1 MANRARS
8 VGMVPEDDMIDP
20 EPEGKRV
27 FLNGDAWL
35 DHCHEA
41 DVFLVNFLNLLRAEH
56 ALAGDADAVVA
67 GLERVRV
74 NVTKRPHETLI
85 KVTNVGHVAWAR
97 QCAEADA
104 AIESA
109 LDLVAAQP
117 PSWRDRPDT
126 LDACEGLHR
135 VRAVVTRVTPRT
147 RPRPTD
153 EPPPPPRPSRASAP
167 DPDAARP
174 VSDSGASAAASA
186 SPRLRLHYL
195 DMKGLAEPLR
205 LTLRLGHLPFE
216 ETVVTYDD
224 VSKMRNADGGAGAA
238 IPFGQVP
245 VLEIDGVAFA
255 QSAALLRWAGKRA
268 GLYPDGLRQLRC
280 DMAEEC
286 LNDLR
291 RAFVPLWYGNS
302 LPRNPEDGTLDPATA
317 LSDETRAAAL
327 ASVTRTHLP
336 ARLRQLE
343 HLLGSTA
350 GLESEAERD
359 AGPFL
364 CGANVTTAD
373 LSAYVLVEGLT
384 HPDIP
389 YCRGVDATEALRSCP
404 RLTALVEAVE
414 AHPEVAAW
422 NRERWGR

>member
-1 MANRARS
+1 
-8 VGMVPEDDMIDP
+8 MIDP
-20 EPEGKRV
+20 DPEGKRV

-41 DVFLVNFLNLLRAEH
+41 DVFLVNFLDLLRADD
-56 ALAGDADAVVA
+56 ALVGDANAVVA
-67 GLERVRV
+67 GLERVRA

-85 KVTNVGHVAWAR
+85 KVANVGHVAWAR
-97 QCAEADA
+97 QCVEADA
-104 AIESA
+104 AIETA

-135 VRAVVTRVTPRT
+135 VRAVVTRVTPRAK
-147 RPRPTD
+147 PKPAD
-153 EPPPPPRPSRASAP
+153 EPARPPRPPRASAP
-167 DPDAARP
+167 DPDAADP
-174 VSDSGASAAASA
+174 ASDSPVVGAPASA
-186 SPRLRLHYL
+186 SASASTSPRLHLHYL

-205 LTLRLGHLPFE
+205 LTLRLGRLPFE

-224 VSKMRNADGGAGAA
+224 VSKMRDADGGAGAA

-343 HLLGSTA
+343 NLLGSTA
-350 GLESEAERD
+350 GLESESERD

-364 CGANVTTAD
+364 CGAYVTTAD
-373 LSAYVLVEGLT
+373 LSVYVLVEGLT

-389 YCRGVDATEALRSCP
+389 YCRGVDATEALRACP
-404 RLTALVEAVE
+404 RLTALVEAVK